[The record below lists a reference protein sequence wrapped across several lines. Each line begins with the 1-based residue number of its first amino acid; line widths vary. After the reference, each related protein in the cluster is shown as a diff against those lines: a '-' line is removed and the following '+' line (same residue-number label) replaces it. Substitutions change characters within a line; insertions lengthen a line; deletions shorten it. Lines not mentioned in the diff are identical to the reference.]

1 MLSYFRFCCISISTF
16 PSFLGLPIGIT
27 SSWKGLKI
35 CATTAR
41 IEKHEST
48 IKKKEIYMKKYS
60 IFSKV

>member
-1 MLSYFRFCCISISTF
+1 M
-16 PSFLGLPIGIT
+16 
-27 SSWKGLKI
+27 

-60 IFSKV
+60 ILSKV